1 MDAMPLVG
9 LFLTMVL
16 QVIVPPLP
24 AELIVIG
31 AGRSLGAGVTT
42 LVAGAGLFC
51 GSVCVYCIGRYIHQR
66 LAKFFDRERV
76 KRVLER
82 IREMEDVIL
91 WVRVLPYNPSDII
104 SYAAGMAAI
113 QPGKYLLITFAT
125 SFVRTF
131 TLAWLGTV
139 LADFKSFFQVGSV
152 LLLSAVLAG
161 AVAYG
166 RRQG

>member
-1 MDAMPLVG
+1 MSEALPLVG
-9 LFLTMVL
+9 LFFTMVL

-24 AELIVIG
+24 AELVVIG
-31 AGRSLGAGVTT
+31 AGHRLGAGVTT

-51 GSVCVYCIGRYIHQR
+51 GSICVYGIGRYIHRR
-66 LAKFFDRERV
+66 LARVFDRERV

-91 WVRVLPYNPSDII
+91 WVRALPYNPSDII
-104 SYAAGMAAI
+104 SYAAGMAAV
-113 QPGKYLLITFAT
+113 QPGKYLLITLA
-125 SFVRTF
+125 
-131 TLAWLGTV
+131 LAWLGTV
-139 LADFKSFFQVGSV
+139 LTDFKSFFQVGSL

-166 RRQG
+166 RPKG